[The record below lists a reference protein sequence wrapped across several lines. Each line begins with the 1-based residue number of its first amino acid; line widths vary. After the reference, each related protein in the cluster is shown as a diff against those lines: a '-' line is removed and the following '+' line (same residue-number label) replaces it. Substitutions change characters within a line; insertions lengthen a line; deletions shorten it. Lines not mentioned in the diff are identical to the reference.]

1 MGRKEYFRQGQA
13 YKRNRNRAYIRAGM
27 PSRICAR
34 ETYGRSRAKK
44 SMEARR
50 SFAVNKGARPGASI
64 RGADRPQPF
73 RLKGYGTGIQKGYRP
88 GNACCRG
95 NLRAG
100 RIRDVKNPAAERE
113 DIFSFR
119 ESQDRKGTLHVK
131 LLGISP
137 AGPLEKAAFGG
148 DDRAKAPLSGA
159 FPTKRKETAKRQAG
173 LLQAETPRA
182 SHSGQGPYD
191 TGTGTAGPNGGGDSS
206 REAEELKRKLHVK
219 FPQERGAGFIRYAER
234 SLVKESAIKKRKKA
248 REKTKEYYIKRKEKE
263 VKKRRMG
270 FSRQRPRGYSQY
282 LKEFKKEGKRKRKDA
297 YKGRR
302 DAARA
307 QMKEAFKKSAVLHFS
322 KTLGAAA
329 GSFEEDMQRNPMG
342 FFTSFASGAL
352 KYAGKQI
359 LNILAYAFSGVMS
372 ALFPLIL
379 LLLPFLLIFLFLMSL
394 FTTSVSTPE
403 LYFNGGFTDGELKA
417 QGDFIDNALKGHY
430 DALDTQIKNFK
441 AADAKNTVVYANGFR
456 YNKNSVLAVYFSILC
471 TRDDYD
477 GLYQKKNEPYPPY
490 LFADT
495 EKEKSLLK
503 EIFSQ
508 MNYVKETQVSYL
520 VVTGIDPGTNTPI
533 TETRTYKKLTVYNL
547 TISQWLSEHP
557 SGLSKKAKGMLEL
570 LKKYENMAYSGG
582 GGYTPLGDISMP
594 AGADANLVY
603 MAATLKAEAVG
614 EPEEGQIAV
623 GYVIFNRAGGNI
635 GGVLGACL
643 APGQFSCWGD
653 GSAQRYLAEYSGMSL
668 EQMNTDQCY
677 RVCVA
682 VTSGQTGNPIGTKKY
697 YCNPKTCTA
706 GYEAQMAKIRA
717 HNSPDEIQVIGQHV
731 FCENYWH

>member
-1 MGRKEYFRQGQA
+1 MQRCHKYQNQDQNILQEGTYRPSCRMG
-13 YKRNRNRAYIRAGM
+13 
-27 PSRICAR
+27 
-34 ETYGRSRAKK
+34 
-44 SMEARR
+44 EAD
-50 SFAVNKGARPGASI
+50 KPGIRPGY
-64 RGADRPQPF
+64 
-73 RLKGYGTGIQKGYRP
+73 KP
-88 GNACCRG
+88 GNAPFGG
-95 NLRAG
+95 NFKARRDRHAAG
-100 RIRDVKNPAAERE
+100 GGREQTGALSYQERQIQSMKE
-113 DIFSFR
+113 NLHMKPEGPKKR
-119 ESQDRKGTLHVK
+119 ESLAGDISRNPPG
-131 LLGISP
+131 GIFPHKRNTASKKQTGFLKAEKVQAP
-137 AGPLEKAAFGG
+137 LFNQTQYSAGEAGG
-148 DDRAKAPLSGA
+148 D
-159 FPTKRKETAKRQAG
+159 E
-173 LLQAETPRA
+173 
-182 SHSGQGPYD
+182 
-191 TGTGTAGPNGGGDSS
+191 GT
-206 REAEELKRKLHVK
+206 EELKRKLHVK
-219 FPQERGAGFIRYAER
+219 FPQDTDTYFSHYAQSR
-234 SLVKESAIKKRKKA
+234 MVNQSVKKKRETAKQ
-248 REKTKEYYIKRKEKE
+248 RSKEYYKKRRRKEE
-263 VKKRRMG
+263 RKRRMG
-270 FSRQRPRGYSQY
+270 FSRQRPRGYGQY
-282 LKEFKKEGKRKRKDA
+282 LKELKLEGKRQRKDA

-302 DAARA
+302 DAAREK
-307 QMKEAFKKSAVLHFS
+307 MKEAFKKSAVLHLS

-329 GSFEEDMQRNPMG
+329 GSYEEDMQRNPMG

-533 TETRTYKKLTVYNL
+533 TETRTYKRLTVYNL

-582 GGYTPLGDISMP
+582 GGYTPLGDIAMP